1 MGNILKNEKNETV
14 IGFQENNET
23 ILRRVY
29 SETYPKVRNY
39 VLKNNG
45 DEMQSKDIFQEAF
58 IACWKNIKANKLS
71 ENGNV
76 EAYLYTIA
84 KNKWIDYL
92 RSTTYR
98 KTVFDNN
105 NLMQQNIGEE
115 PLIDEN
121 EEEEEEEEERKILQL
136 ALKQLAADCKEL
148 LTKFYFERKSMNK
161 ISEELKLSTASS
173 RNKKY
178 RCMEKLRYLSLEIK
192 NNG

>member
-1 MGNILKNEKNETV
+1 MGNILKNKKDETI
-14 IGFQENNET
+14 IGFQENDDA

-29 SETYPKVRNY
+29 SAVYPKVRNY

-45 DEMQSKDIFQEAF
+45 DEAQSKDIFQEAF

-92 RSTTYR
+92 RSIAYR
-98 KTVFDNN
+98 KTVSDNDD
-105 NLMQQNIGEE
+105 LIQQNLGEE
-115 PLIDEN
+115 LLVDEH
-121 EEEEEEEEERKILQL
+121 EEKEKRKVLQL
-136 ALKQLAADCKEL
+136 ALKQLAVDCKEL
-148 LTKFYFERKSMNK
+148 LTKFYFERRSMNE
-161 ISEELKLSTASS
+161 IAEELKLSSAST

-178 RCMEKLRYLSLEIK
+178 RCMEKLRLLSLEIK